1 MTIER
6 RKFLGALGGLAG
18 ASVFGSQASA
28 HGNKGN
34 NGNNGNNGQAGVPDA
49 LDGDTEYNPAFL
61 QNDDLLDNNE
71 LKELLRS
78 IENVSITKIGESNQ
92 GRPLWDASVGSGSTN
107 VMVIAQQHGD
117 EHIMPEGTIAA
128 LHYLASTDT
137 DAVRQV
143 RNELTIH
150 LVPRVNPDGFVAR
163 QRYNVDT
170 DAPAAA
176 GASIFGADIGIFAA
190 DTPFVGWDINR
201 YHWPNWED
209 SDLYQSYPEKF
220 PENPVPEAVAVDSR
234 LEELDAEWIIDFH
247 RQGEYVVD
255 EDLTF
260 VDRQKYIDG
269 ELGGE
274 DTYPP
279 DPNDPG
285 AGNIVTSSLFWPI
298 NEDVPEDAR
307 NLSKQLVYTMYD
319 EVTTESDTDVMT
331 VGDEHDPDPTWYPGG
346 TYAGIARNGFGLRGK
361 GSVLFEV
368 SAGTLGNRLYRVQHV
383 AEAFLAAVKATADGS
398 LTDVDPS
405 NIQKIPGRG
414 SDVTVEGEADPH
426 PK

>member
-1 MTIER
+1 MTVER
-6 RKFLGALGGLAG
+6 RQFLVVLGGLAG
-18 ASVFGSQASA
+18 ASVFNTGATA
-28 HGNKGN
+28 HGNN
-34 NGNNGNNGQAGVPDA
+34 SNGDNNGQAGIPNA
-49 LDGDTEYNPAFL
+49 LDGDTEYNPEFL
-61 QNDDLLDNNE
+61 RNDDLLDNNE
-71 LKELLRS
+71 LEQLLKS
-78 IENVSITKIGESNQ
+78 IENATITKIGESNQ
-92 GRPLWDASVGSGSTN
+92 GRPLWEASVGNGSTD

-128 LHYLASTDT
+128 LQYLAIADNQ
-137 DAVRQV
+137 AVRQV
-143 RNELTIH
+143 RNQLTVH

-163 QRYNVDT
+163 QRFNVDT
-170 DAPAAA
+170 DAPAEA
-176 GASIFGADIGIFAA
+176 GADIFGADIGIFAA
-190 DTPFVGWDINR
+190 EEPFIGWDINR

-209 SDLYQSYPEKF
+209 SDLYQSYPEKY

-247 RQGEYVVD
+247 RQGEYVVN

-269 ELGGE
+269 ELGAE
-274 DTYPP
+274 DEVYPP
-279 DPNDPG
+279 DPDDPG

-298 NEDVPEDAR
+298 NENVSEDAR

-319 EVTTESDTDVMT
+319 EVTTESDTDMMT
-331 VGDEHDPDPTWYPGG
+331 VGEEHNVDSTWYPGG
-346 TYAGIARNGFGLRGK
+346 TYAGIARNGFGLRGA

-398 LTDVDPS
+398 LTDVDPTD
-405 NIQKIPGRG
+405 IQKIPGRG
-414 SDVTVEGEADPH
+414 SSVTVEGETGPG
-426 PK
+426 PE

>member
-18 ASVFGSQASA
+18 ASVFSSQASG
-28 HGNKGN
+28 HENKGKN
-34 NGNNGNNGQAGVPDA
+34 NGRTKGPDA
-49 LDGDTEYNPAFL
+49 LDGDTEYNPEFL
-61 QNDDLLDNNE
+61 RNDDLLDNNE
-71 LKELLRS
+71 LKELLQS
-78 IENVSITKIGESNQ
+78 IQNVSVTKIGESNQ
-92 GRPLWDASVGSGSTN
+92 GRPLWEASIGNGSTD

-117 EHIMPEGTIAA
+117 EFIMAEGTIAA
-128 LHYLASTDT
+128 LHYLACADT
-137 DAVRQV
+137 AAVRKV
-143 RNELTIH
+143 RNELTVH
-150 LVPRVNPDGFVAR
+150 LIPRANPDGFVAR

-176 GASIFGADIGIFAA
+176 GADIFGADIGIFAA

-201 YHWPNWED
+201 YHWPEWED

-234 LEELDAEWIIDFH
+234 VEDLDSEWVIDFH
-247 RQGEYVVD
+247 RQGEYIVD
-255 EDLTF
+255 EDLKF
-260 VDRQKYIDG
+260 VDRQQYLDG
-269 ELGGE
+269 ELGE
-274 DTYPP
+274 EETYPP
-279 DPNDPG
+279 DPTDPG

-307 NLSKQLVYTMYD
+307 DLSKQLVYTMYD
-319 EVTTESDTDVMT
+319 EITTESETDVLT

-346 TYAGIARNGFGLRGK
+346 TYAGIARNGFGLRGM

-398 LTDVDPS
+398 LSDVDPAKV
-405 NIQKIPGRG
+405 QQIPGRG
-414 SDVTVEGEADPH
+414 SSVTAEGEADLYSE
-426 PK
+426 

>member
-6 RKFLGALGGLAG
+6 RKFLGTLGSLAG
-18 ASVFGSQASA
+18 ASVFSSQASG
-28 HGNKGN
+28 HEN
-34 NGNNGNNGQAGVPDA
+34 NDEKDEQTALPDA
-49 LDGDTEYNPAFL
+49 LDGDTEYDPDFL
-61 QNDDLLDNNE
+61 QNDDLLDNDE
-71 LKELLRS
+71 LEKLLRS
-78 IENVSITKIGESNQ
+78 IENVSVTTIGESNQ
-92 GRPLWDASVGSGSTN
+92 GRPLWEASVGSGPTD

-117 EHIMPEGTIAA
+117 ELIMAEGTIAA
-128 LHYLASTDT
+128 LQYLACADT
-137 DAVRQV
+137 TAVKKV
-143 RNELTIH
+143 RKELTVH

-176 GASIFGADIGIFAA
+176 GADIFGADIGIFAA
-190 DTPFVGWDINR
+190 DTPFVGWDVNR
-201 YHWPNWED
+201 YHWPEWED

-234 LEELDAEWIIDFH
+234 VEDLDTEWIIDFH

-255 EDLTF
+255 EDLKF
-260 VDRQKYIDG
+260 VDRQQYIDG
-269 ELGGE
+269 ELGE
-274 DTYPP
+274 EEMYPP

-285 AGNIVTSSLFWPI
+285 AGHIVTSSLFWPI

-319 EVTTESDTDVMT
+319 AITTESDTDVLT
-331 VGDEHDPDPTWYPGG
+331 VGDEHTPNSTWYPGG
-346 TYAGIARNGFGLRGK
+346 TYAGIARNGFGLRGM

-368 SAGTLGNRLYRVQHV
+368 SAGTLGDRLYRIQHV
-383 AEAFLAAVKATADGS
+383 AEAFLTAVKATADGS

-405 NIQKIPGRG
+405 KVEEIPGRG
-414 SDVTVEGEADPH
+414 SSVTVEGEADRYVE
-426 PK
+426 